1 MDFTFNLGVIDLVT
15 ILLFLVVMVTLGCW
29 VGWKQRKSALGSD
42 YFLASRSL
50 IWPWIGLSLFASN
63 ISAIELVGLAEEGYK
78 RGLVYGNL
86 EWMAGV
92 TLIILAIFFAPFY
105 IRSKVATL
113 PDFLLKRYNNKCR
126 IFEVSMAMF
135 TAIFIHTGFTLF
147 AGAKVLQL
155 LFDMP
160 MMISMTII
168 VALTGLYTIVGGLR
182 GVVLTD
188 SLAAIVL
195 IAGSIVM
202 TVIGFNMIGG
212 WEGLTA
218 SVEPVRFHMLR
229 SDAAARDMSWYA
241 VFLGYPI
248 IGIWY
253 FCTDQTIC
261 QRVLGA
267 KDENHARTGALFAGF
282 IKVIPVFV
290 FVMPGLILFALLQSN
305 PGAFPAFPLK
315 ADGTEDTAMAY
326 GYMIAN
332 ILPPGVKGLV
342 TAAMLAAVMSTLSS
356 VFNSVATVF
365 CYDLYKPIRP
375 SASEMDLIRVGRIVI
390 GVTVVLA
397 IAWASQISKFGTILE
412 VNTKMICYVAP
423 AVTTVFL
430 GGVLWKEASGRGA
443 FITLC
448 AGTIMGAIIFVAD
461 VWSGFWSQLPGFG
474 SVFSYLWRDWSFMV
488 VGFWLFIVSC
498 VILYITSRLY
508 PHEHTTESERLVWEH
523 PLACLRRP
531 GWGGLANYKFLS
543 ILLLAILA
551 LGYVL
556 LQLV

>member
-1 MDFTFNLGVIDLVT
+1 
-15 ILLFLVVMVTLGCW
+15 
-29 VGWKQRKSALGSD
+29 
-42 YFLASRSL
+42 
-50 IWPWIGLSLFASN
+50 
-63 ISAIELVGLAEEGYK
+63 
-78 RGLVYGNL
+78 
-86 EWMAGV
+86 
-92 TLIILAIFFAPFY
+92 
-105 IRSKVATL
+105 
-113 PDFLLKRYNNKCR
+113 
-126 IFEVSMAMF
+126 
-135 TAIFIHTGFTLF
+135 
-147 AGAKVLQL
+147 
-155 LFDMP
+155 
-160 MMISMTII
+160 
-168 VALTGLYTIVGGLR
+168 
-182 GVVLTD
+182 
-188 SLAAIVL
+188 
-195 IAGSIVM
+195 
-202 TVIGFNMIGG
+202 
-212 WEGLTA
+212 
-218 SVEPVRFHMLR
+218 
-229 SDAAARDMSWYA
+229 MSWYA

-282 IKVIPVFV
+282 VKILPVFI
-290 FVMPGLILFALLQSN
+290 FVVPGLILFALLQSN

-412 VNTKMICYVAP
+412 INTAMICYVAP
-423 AVTTVFL
+423 AVTAVFL
-430 GGVLWKEASGRGA
+430 GGVLWKGASGRGA

-461 VWSGFWSQLPGFG
+461 VWSGFWSQLPGFS
-474 SVFSYLWRDWSFMV
+474 SVFNYLWRDWSFMV

-498 VILYITSRLY
+498 VILYITSLTLSSRTYSRKRKVSLGT
-508 PHEHTTESERLVWEH
+508 PTCSPASTGLG
-523 PLACLRRP
+523 RP
-531 GWGGLANYKFLS
+531 GQLQVPFNTAAGNIGAVLHTVSTGLSVTVDK
-543 ILLLAILA
+543 I
-551 LGYVL
+551 
-556 LQLV
+556 QLIF